1 MKHRFTFFA
10 DLSIAQNRLADLS
23 EPPAL
28 PRGGPRN
35 NMQDLQFA
43 AFAYQ
48 FRYGTDH
55 KYPAT
60 SA

>member
-48 FRYGTDH
+48 FR
-55 KYPAT
+55 
-60 SA
+60 